1 MEGQVMSNYKIRT
14 KPAGFGETYA
24 KVKGG
29 ILNLLG
35 IKKKKVKRSGTRS
48 GATSPN
54 RQPMENIRRT
64 N

>member
-1 MEGQVMSNYKIRT
+1 MAYQGQT
-14 KPAGFGETYA
+14 KPMGFGEAYQIA
-24 KVKGG
+24 KGG
-29 ILNLLG
+29 ILSMLG

-48 GATSPN
+48 GTTSPN

>member
-1 MEGQVMSNYKIRT
+1 MEGQVMSNYKVRT

-29 ILNLLG
+29 ILSMLG
-35 IKKKKVKRSGTRS
+35 IKKKKVTRGSTSG
-48 GATSPN
+48 GTSPN
-54 RQPMENIRRT
+54 QQPMENIRRT

>member
-1 MEGQVMSNYKIRT
+1 M
-14 KPAGFGETYA
+14 GFGEAYG

-48 GATSPN
+48 GTTSPN